1 MKIYFS
7 AFLMFVLVVNAPAAF
22 AQLRKV
28 PAEVTEALKVK
39 YPDAKNVSWQDK
51 ITDFVAS
58 FDLGSDRYQT
68 RFTSHGD
75 WESSEKTLRP
85 GELPAS
91 VKDGLLK
98 SKYADW
104 PIKSVYERLL
114 PGDKKEYRILAART
128 DIQKKNLLFA
138 EDGQLIKDNL
148 AL

>member
-1 MKIYFS
+1 MKIYFR
-7 AFLMFVLVVNAPAAF
+7 ALLMFVFLVNASAAF

-39 YPDAKNVSWQDK
+39 YPDARNVSWQDK
-51 ITDFVAS
+51 ISDFVAS

-75 WESSEKTLRP
+75 WESSEKTLRT

-91 VKDGLLK
+91 IKDGLQK

-104 PIKSVYERLL
+104 PIKSAYERLL
-114 PGDKKEYRILAART
+114 SGDKKEFRILAAKT
-128 DIQKKNLLFA
+128 DIQKKKLFFA